1 MKKKQWLKLGLVATA
16 LLLIPRRS
24 SQKSQVVL
32 TPKPNKQSAKMLKKQ
47 VDDGASQAPESDTT
61 KS

>member
-1 MKKKQWLKLGLVATA
+1 MKQKQWLKLGLVATA

-32 TPKPNKQSAKMLKKQ
+32 TPKPNKQPAKMLKKQ
-47 VDDGASQAPESDTT
+47 ADEGASQAPEPDAA

>member
-32 TPKPNKQSAKMLKKQ
+32 TPKPNQQSAKMMNEQ
-47 VDDGASQAPESDTT
+47 ADEGASQAPKSDAA